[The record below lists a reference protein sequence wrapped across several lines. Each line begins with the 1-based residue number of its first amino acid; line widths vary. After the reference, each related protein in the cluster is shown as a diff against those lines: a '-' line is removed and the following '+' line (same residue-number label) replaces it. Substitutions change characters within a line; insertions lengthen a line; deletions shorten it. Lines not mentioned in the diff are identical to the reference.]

1 MASLR
6 DRQVEALKAMLAL
19 DSNGPGSSK
28 NNNVEPSWK
37 VLVYDKTGQDIL
49 GPLLSVKELRE
60 LGVTLHLL
68 LHSTRDTIPDAPAVY
83 FCLPSDENI
92 QRICQD
98 LSSQLYGSYYYNFI
112 SPVSRTK
119 LEDIA
124 TAALQ
129 SGSENLVQ
137 RLFDQYTNFICLE
150 SEMFCLKQPR
160 DSSISYYS
168 LNRGSVN
175 DTEMDAM
182 LTTITDSLFALC
194 VTLGTVPIIRCP
206 TGNAAEA
213 VATMLDKKLRDNLK
227 DARNSLFSDGTTT
240 GRYSFHRPVLVL
252 VDRAV
257 DMSTPLHHTWTY
269 QALAHDVLPYNQ
281 NRVTIPGGEMKND
294 KVFELDQKDNF
305 WTEHKGSPFPQVAE
319 AIQGALEEIKGKEDE
334 IKSMKRELGIG
345 GGEAE
350 ENMLSNLSLSDNTA
364 KLTNAVSSLPE
375 LLEKKRL
382 IDMHCSLAT
391 SVLDCIKSRRLDV
404 FFELEEKIM
413 SGTTLDKSIMEV
425 LSDPQNGTPQDKLR
439 LFLIYFLCTP
449 TVSDAEY
456 DQYASALQASGCDLA
471 ALTYL
476 RRWRS
481 FTMIGN
487 KNLEWN
493 QSSGQGGTTKAVSM
507 FSSLISQSSNFVM
520 AGVKNLVV
528 KKHNLPVT
536 KIVDDI
542 MEQKQG
548 KFNDEYKYLDP
559 KILRGNES
567 GQIPR
572 TKTTFA
578 DAIVFV
584 VGGGNYIE
592 YQNLQDYAKS
602 KNVGNVGNT
611 ANPVSMRRVVYG
623 CTQMTNSDQ
632 FLNQL
637 TLLGKEISGE
647 S

>member
-1 MASLR
+1 MGSLR
-6 DRQVEALKAMLAL
+6 DRQVEAIKAMLTL
-19 DSNGPGSSK
+19 DSNGNSK

-49 GPLLSVKELRE
+49 GPLLSVKELRD

-68 LHSTRDTIPDAPAVY
+68 LHSTRDSIPDAPAVY
-83 FCLPSDENI
+83 FCLPTDENV

-98 LSSQLYGSYYYNFI
+98 LSNQLYGSYYFNFI
-112 SPVSRTK
+112 SPVNRTK
-119 LEDIA
+119 LEDLA
-124 TAALQ
+124 TSALQ

-137 RLFDQYTNFICLE
+137 RLFDQYINFICLE

-160 DSSISYYS
+160 DHSISYYS
-168 LNRGSVN
+168 LNKGSVS
-175 DTEMDAM
+175 DSEMESM
-182 LTTITDSLFALC
+182 LSSVTDSLFALC

-206 TGNAAEA
+206 AGNAAEA
-213 VATMLDKKLRDNLK
+213 VAMKLDKKLRDNLK
-227 DARNSLFSDGTTT
+227 DARNSLFSDGAST

-281 NRVTIPGGEMKND
+281 NRVTISSGEQKKD
-294 KVFELDQKDNF
+294 KIYELDQKDNF
-305 WTEHKGSPFPQVAE
+305 WMEHKGSPFPQVAE
-319 AIQGALEEIKGKEDE
+319 AIQEALEEIKGKEEE

-350 ENMLSNLSLSDNTA
+350 EDMLSNLSLSDNTA

-391 SVLDCIKSRRLDV
+391 SVLDCIKERRLDV

-425 LSDPQNGTPQDKLR
+425 LSDPQNGTANDKLR

-449 TVSDAEY
+449 AVSDAEY
-456 DQYASALQASGCDLA
+456 DQYASALQASGCDLS

-481 FTMIGN
+481 FTMIGS
-487 KNLEWN
+487 KNMEYN
-493 QSSGQGGTTKAVSM
+493 QTAAQGGTTKAVSM

-559 KILRGNES
+559 KILRGSEG

-572 TKTTFA
+572 TKTTFS

-592 YQNLQDYAKS
+592 YQNLQDYVKT
-602 KNVGNVGNT
+602 KNVGNAGGSM
-611 ANPVSMRRVVYG
+611 NPSALRRVVYG
-623 CTQMTNSDQ
+623 CTQLTNSDQ

-637 TLLGKEISGE
+637 TSLGKEISGE
-647 S
+647 T

>member
-1 MASLR
+1 MGSLR
-6 DRQVEALKAMLAL
+6 DRQVEALKAMLTL
-19 DSNGPGSSK
+19 DSAGGPK

-98 LSSQLYGSYYYNFI
+98 LSSHLYGSYYYNFI

-119 LEDIA
+119 LEDLA

-129 SGSENLVQ
+129 AGSENLVQ

-175 DTEMDAM
+175 DTEMEDM

-206 TGNAAEA
+206 AGNAAEA
-213 VATMLDKKLRDNLK
+213 VAAKLDKKLRDNLR
-227 DARNSLFSDGTTT
+227 DARNSLFSDGTAT

-281 NRVTIPGGEMKND
+281 NRVTVSGGEMKKD
-294 KVFELDQKDNF
+294 KVYELDQKDNF
-305 WTEHKGSPFPQVAE
+305 WMEHKGSPFPQVAE
-319 AIQGALEEIKGKEDE
+319 AIQEALELIKGKEEE
-334 IKSMKRELGIG
+334 IKSMKSELGLG

-350 ENMLSNLSLSDNTA
+350 ENMLSNLNLTDNTA
-364 KLTNAVSSLPE
+364 RLTNAVSSLPE

-391 SVLDCIKSRRLDV
+391 SVLDCIKLRRLDV

-425 LSDPQNGTPQDKLR
+425 LSDPQNGTPMDKLR

-449 TVSDAEY
+449 AVSDAEY
-456 DQYASALQASGCDLA
+456 DQYAGALQAGGCDLS

-481 FTMIGN
+481 FTMIGS
-487 KNLEWN
+487 KNLELN
-493 QSSGQGGTTKAVSM
+493 QVAGQQGTTKAVSM

-528 KKHNLPVT
+528 KKHNLPIT

-572 TKTTFA
+572 TKTPFS

-592 YQNLQDYAKS
+592 YQNLQDYVKT
-602 KNVGNVGNT
+602 KNVGYTNSAMNT
-611 ANPVSMRRVVYG
+611 ASLRRVVYG
-623 CTQMTNSDQ
+623 CTQLTNSDQ

-637 TLLGKEISGE
+637 TMLGKDITGE
-647 S
+647 N

>member
-1 MASLR
+1 MGSLR
-6 DRQVEALKAMLAL
+6 ERQVEALKSMLAL
-19 DSNGPGSSK
+19 DSNGGANK

-49 GPLLSVKELRE
+49 GPLLSVKELRD

-83 FCLPSDENI
+83 FCLPSDENV

-98 LSSQLYGSYYYNFI
+98 LSSQLYGGYYFNFI

-119 LEDIA
+119 LEDLA

-129 SGSENLVQ
+129 AGCENLVQ

-160 DSSISYYS
+160 DRSISYYS
-168 LNRGSVN
+168 LNKGSVS
-175 DTEMDAM
+175 DSEMEEM
-182 LTTITDSLFALC
+182 LNNITDSLFALC

-206 TGNAAEA
+206 AGNAAEA
-213 VATMLDKKLRDNLK
+213 VAVKLDKKLRDNLK
-227 DARNSLFSDGTTT
+227 DARNSLFSDGTAT

-269 QALAHDVLPYNQ
+269 QALAHDVLQYNQ
-281 NRVTIPGGEMKND
+281 NRVTVSGGEGKKD
-294 KVFELDQKDNF
+294 KVYELDQKDNF
-305 WTEHKGSPFPQVAE
+305 WMEHKGSPFPQVAE
-319 AIQGALEEIKGKEDE
+319 AIQEALEEIKGKEEE
-334 IKSMKRELGIG
+334 IKSMKSELGLG

-364 KLTNAVSSLPE
+364 KLTSAVSSLPE

-391 SVLDCIKSRRLDV
+391 SVLDCIKLRRLDV

-425 LSDPQNGTPQDKLR
+425 LSDPENGSPMDKLR

-449 TVSDAEY
+449 AVSDAEY
-456 DQYASALQASGCDLA
+456 DQYAGALQAAGCDLA
-471 ALTYL
+471 PLTYL

-481 FTMIGN
+481 FAMIGS
-487 KNLEWN
+487 KNMEVN
-493 QSSGQGGTTKAVSM
+493 QGMGQGGTTKAVNM

-559 KILRGNES
+559 KILRGNEG
-567 GQIPR
+567 GQVPR
-572 TKTTFA
+572 TKTPFS
-578 DAIVFV
+578 DGIVFV

-592 YQNLQDYAKS
+592 YQNLQDYVKT
-602 KNVGNVGNT
+602 KNMGHTPSTMN
-611 ANPVSMRRVVYG
+611 AASLRRVVYD
-623 CTQMTNSDQ
+623 CTQVTNSDQ

-637 TLLGKEISGE
+637 TDLGKEISG
-647 S
+647 